1 MTKTAIKTICA
12 MLLTAF
18 LCACAEAAPTVEYNG
33 RELTKEEIEAIGAAI
48 ESEEQAAMQTE
59 KETAAQTEEE
69 TREPA
74 DGVLFWTDGGKVWHE
89 SALCSYLSNKDNV
102 HQGNEEQAREAK
114 KERGCAF
121 CCP

>member
-1 MTKTAIKTICA
+1 MGKIVKTVVAT
-12 MLLTAF
+12 LLMIF
-18 LCACAEAAPTVEYNG
+18 LCACAKDAPTVEYNG
-33 RELTKEEIEAIGAAI
+33 RELTKEELAAIGAAI

-59 KETAAQTEEE
+59 KETEVLTEEE

-74 DGVLFWTDGGKVWHE
+74 DGVLFWTDGGRVWHE
-89 SALCSYLSNKDNV
+89 SALCSYLSKKDSV
-102 HQGNEEQAREAK
+102 HQGNEEQARAAK